1 MEEFRRSYCRL
12 CKDSGAEPQE
22 VVLKQLHD
30 LREGHHK
37 SKLDLATQSL
47 SIDTCGALGKLLQN
61 DILFS
66 VVLLSDCMMSEEGS
80 KLLIQGLC
88 SNTVVRYLDLKGNNL
103 RAIGAE
109 ALGKLLRQNKSIQSL
124 ILEWNNLGM
133 WEESFSLFCEGLGAN
148 TTLQQ
153 LDLRNN
159 QINHK
164 GAEELVMALKNNS
177 TLLDI
182 DLRWNNIGLL
192 GGRAIVNCLS
202 SNKTL
207 RKLEL
212 AGNNIP
218 GDILKAVEQAME
230 YNLDRQVSLQ
240 ENHIRTYVLSKEVQ
254 NLKEEKSKQFLNLM
268 DTIDKQR
275 EEISRNCRS
284 SAVRIGQLQ
293 ETLNERHSI
302 IKSLKAKLQM
312 TEAALAL
319 SEQKVQDLNEL
330 LTTAQQEQINLA
342 QRQSKELKLEQQEAA
357 DRESKLLKELTASN
371 ERNVLLHNQVD
382 ELERKSKMQ
391 QERLFLTK
399 QELTN
404 ITAELKLRLTQAE
417 ERLEM
422 EKRRF
427 KQSLEDSESLRLK
440 EIERMSRHMEESE
453 RCLQERIQKL
463 ETVRISLEE
472 EVNRVKKTVLA
483 ERGQAEEEMMKAKNQ
498 VRLEMQQ
505 RMTHLEEKIRL
516 MSQARDEVQEYCLQQ
531 KQAVAES
538 QAKSNQM
545 SLQMEGLR
553 RQLEELQQELI
564 NKEQEKVTEVNKVR
578 IELQEQIG
586 HLQAERTAQ
595 EGLKEKI
602 ATLERQIKV
611 MSNSHREALLDRES
625 ENASMREKLRLKNAE
640 INRLREEEAQRAS
653 FLQNA
658 ILAYVQGS
666 SLGTPNPDKC

>member
-1 MEEFRRSYCRL
+1 MEEFRRSYSRL
-12 CKDSGAEPQE
+12 CKESGAEPQE
-22 VVLKQLHD
+22 AVLSQLHD
-30 LREGHHK
+30 LREGHRK
-37 SKLDLATQSL
+37 SKLNLATQSL
-47 SIDTCGALGKLLQN
+47 SVDTCRALGTLLQN
-61 DILFS
+61 DVLFS

-88 SNTVVRYLDLKGNNL
+88 SNSVVRYLDLKGNNL

-109 ALGKLLRQNKSIQSL
+109 ALGKLLRQNKAIQRL
-124 ILEWNNLGM
+124 TLEWNNLGM

-164 GAEELVMALKNNS
+164 GAEELAVALKNNS

-202 SNKTL
+202 NNRTL

-218 GDILKAVEQAME
+218 GDILKAVQQAMDH
-230 YNLDRQVSLQ
+230 NLDRQVSLQ

-254 NLKEEKSKQFLNLM
+254 SLKEEKSKQFLNLM

-275 EEISRNCRS
+275 EEISRNSKS
-284 SAVRIGQLQ
+284 SAVRVSQLQ
-293 ETLNERHSI
+293 EALNERHSI
-302 IKSLKAKLQM
+302 INSLKAKLQM

-319 SEQKVQDLNEL
+319 SEQKAQDLSEL
-330 LTTAQQEQINLA
+330 LTTAQQEQINLS

-357 DRESKLLKELTASN
+357 DRESKLLKELAASN
-371 ERNVLLHNQVD
+371 ERNMLLRNQVD
-382 ELERKSKMQ
+382 ELERKSKTQ

-440 EIERMSRHMEESE
+440 EVEHMSRHMEESE
-453 RCLQERIQKL
+453 RSLQERIQKL

-472 EVNRVKKTVLA
+472 EVSRVKKAILA
-483 ERGQAEEEMMKAKNQ
+483 ERGQAEEEIMKAKNQ

-516 MSQARDEVQEYCLQQ
+516 MSQARDEAQEYCLQQ

-553 RQLEELQQELI
+553 RQLEELQQELR

-578 IELQEQIG
+578 VDLQAQIG
-586 HLQAERTAQ
+586 HLQAEQTAQ

-611 MSNSHREALLDRES
+611 MSSSHREALLDRES
-625 ENASMREKLRLKNAE
+625 ENASIREKLRLKNAE
-640 INRLREEEAQRAS
+640 ISRLREEEAQRAS

-658 ILAYVQGS
+658 ILAYVQGC
-666 SLGTPNPDKC
+666 SLGTPNPDK